1 MGLCSAADRV
11 YVALTTPELPA
22 SPGALLMYAFYAIV
36 AVIVTVL
43 VLNFIEYKRV
53 D

>member
-1 MGLCSAADRV
+1 LLRGRSRLCRAHGAGGGPV
-11 YVALTTPELPA
+11 C
-22 SPGALLMYAFYAIV
+22 PGALLMYAFYAIV